1 MGRAAF
7 EEMTQKTFHRG
18 ERFHSIIDQ
27 HLTERESL
35 ANLLT
40 SEDDEVT
47 ANHVRSVASVINR
60 YRSCTLCQ
68 SSTLLPTPSLQ

>member
-60 YRSCTLCQ
+60 YRSCTL
-68 SSTLLPTPSLQ
+68 SSTLLPTPSPR

>member
-47 ANHVRSVASVINR
+47 ANHVRSVTSVINR
-60 YRSCTLCQ
+60 YRSCTL
-68 SSTLLPTPSLQ
+68 SSTLLSTPSLQ